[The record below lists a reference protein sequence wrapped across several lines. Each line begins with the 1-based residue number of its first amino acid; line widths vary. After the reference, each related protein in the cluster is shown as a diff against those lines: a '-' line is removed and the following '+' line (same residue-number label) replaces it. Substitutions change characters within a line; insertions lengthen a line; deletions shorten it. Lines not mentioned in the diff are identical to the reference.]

1 MTRCEFRPWRRGA
14 GLGALLLAG
23 ALQAA
28 AQAQDLRP
36 FPASALRGELRI
48 TQPPEVLL
56 NGKPAR
62 LSPGSRIRGA
72 DNMLALSG
80 TLAGQALVVNYTLD
94 PLGLVHD
101 VWVLTATERARQ
113 PWPTTPA
120 QAAAWRFDPGTQ
132 TWSKP

>member
-1 MTRCEFRPWRRGA
+1 MTRCDFRPWRPTTA
-14 GLGALLLAG
+14 CVAALLLA
-23 ALQAA
+23 AA
-28 AQAQDLRP
+28 AQAQEPRP
-36 FPASALRGELRI
+36 FPPSALRGELRI

-80 TLAGQALVVNYTLD
+80 TLAGQALVVHYTLD

-101 VWVLTATERARQ
+101 VWVLTAAERARQ

-132 TWSKP
+132 TWTKP